1 MACLL
6 LITVYIIA
14 EIPHQQPSPL
24 QSLVKCDESRSPL
37 QSSAVSNHP
46 IGIDLVACKF
56 VLILKIYRFCWT
68 WHYS

>member
-6 LITVYIIA
+6 LITVYIID

-46 IGIDLVACKF
+46 TGIVLVAHRL
-56 VLILKIYRFCWT
+56 V
-68 WHYS
+68 